1 VLVSNFLWTT
11 EIFHND
17 DDTIGRDLLEE
28 EEEEEGES
36 EPGPNQLS
44 AELMKF
50 SFAFTAAAAADTVCI
65 R

>member
-1 VLVSNFLWTT
+1 VLVSNFLWAT

-17 DDTIGRDLLEE
+17 DDTIGRDLL
-28 EEEEEGES
+28 EEEEGES